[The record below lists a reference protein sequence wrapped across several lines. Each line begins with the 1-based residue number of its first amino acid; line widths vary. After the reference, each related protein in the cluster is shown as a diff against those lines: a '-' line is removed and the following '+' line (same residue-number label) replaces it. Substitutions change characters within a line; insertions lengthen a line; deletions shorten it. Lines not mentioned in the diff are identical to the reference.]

1 MSDTITTD
9 GARPVVKLT
18 KARKPRSSSV
28 IVKRQA
34 KTRDDPTRQSKIW
47 QSLIAFIVVNHLY
60 LSGEVM
66 THETRSAKA
75 LAAFNFEVS
84 AFMEKRSK
92 FYAPITEYM
101 RGDFTELQLR
111 SITKKQLLTGRQIVL
126 KGLAVRRDITAAIAL
141 VRLPLEL
148 ISKIL

>member
-84 AFMEKRSK
+84 AFMVNSTRLLQNIGAEILLSSK
-92 FYAPITEYM
+92 CSP
-101 RGDFTELQLR
+101 
-111 SITKKQLLTGRQIVL
+111 
-126 KGLAVRRDITAAIAL
+126 
-141 VRLPLEL
+141 LPR
-148 ISKIL
+148 INF